1 MPTAVGFALIGAWR
15 GARWLSAG
23 EEPAFE
29 PAPTELRKAV
39 TRLINRFA
47 AAIISFSKR
56 VATDP
61 RLYTSFLQVGDG
73 VSVSV
78 KHT

>member
-1 MPTAVGFALIGAWR
+1 VLWNGEVIPGYVGEKKY
-15 GARWLSAG
+15 SD
-23 EEPAFE
+23 ED
-29 PAPTELRKAV
+29 T
-39 TRLINRFA
+39 

-56 VATDP
+56 VAADA

-78 KHT
+78 KRA

>member
-1 MPTAVGFALIGAWR
+1 VVA
-15 GARWLSAG
+15 
-23 EEPAFE
+23 
-29 PAPTELRKAV
+29 
-39 TRLINRFA
+39 
-47 AAIISFSKR
+47 FSKR

-78 KHT
+78 KLAEG